1 MWNENNIF
9 DNVNYFEQGM
19 LEYAKKNLAYVN
31 VFIREPFAHKILV
44 SEKISR
50 VSFISDVGGLLGLF
64 MGFSFVSL
72 AEIIYHALTV
82 RAQSFTSLN
91 ADLRL
96 DINRCFA
103 FIRWLNGTFP

>member
-1 MWNENNIF
+1 
-9 DNVNYFEQGM
+9 M

-31 VFIREPFAHKILV
+31 VFIREPFAHKILI

-64 MGFSFVSL
+64 MGFSFVSI

-82 RAQSFTSLN
+82 SSIFLMN
-91 ADLRL
+91 YMKLK
-96 DINRCFA
+96 
-103 FIRWLNGTFP
+103 FIIYI

>member
-1 MWNENNIF
+1 
-9 DNVNYFEQGM
+9 M

-31 VFIREPFAHKILV
+31 VFIREPFAHKILI

-64 MGFSFVSL
+64 MGFSFVSI

-82 RAQSFTSLN
+82 SIFLMNYMKLKFVLYILNFFT
-91 ADLRL
+91 
-96 DINRCFA
+96 IIGIFHA
-103 FIRWLNGTFP
+103 FY